1 LNTLALQEV
10 SEPQAFKGLILQAEP
25 AVANLAQKSLQT
37 LQSLVA
43 APMSENLQ
51 SWRVVAT
58 PATERFVQ
66 AANSAWDLAQFDF
79 AAHGSA
85 RWRQSLQRAWQQ
97 FAHEKA
103 WRPVRWSLAI
113 LIAVQW
119 LGLNAVAWQ
128 LNDKVKVQREQQRNI
143 LTQTFPNV
151 PVVDAS
157 LQMSRELERLQRQ
170 AGSLNVKDLETMLQA
185 IGTALPAGQSI
196 NSLDF
201 QAQGTGEIR
210 LQGLQM
216 SNEQQAQFVSALR
229 SKGYDAQVNASQWRI
244 VSSTFKQG
252 GA

>member
-1 LNTLALQEV
+1 V
-10 SEPQAFKGLILQAEP
+10 
-25 AVANLAQKSLQT
+25 
-37 LQSLVA
+37 
-43 APMSENLQ
+43 
-51 SWRVVAT
+51 
-58 PATERFVQ
+58 
-66 AANSAWDLAQFDF
+66 
-79 AAHGSA
+79 
-85 RWRQSLQRAWQQ
+85 
-97 FAHEKA
+97 
-103 WRPVRWSLAI
+103 

-128 LNDKVKVQREQQRNI
+128 LNDKVKAQREQQRTI

-170 AGSLNVKDLETMLQA
+170 AGSLNAKDLETMLQA
-185 IGTALPAGQSI
+185 IGTALPSGQSI

-201 QAQGTGEIR
+201 QGQGTGEIR
-210 LQGLQM
+210 LLGLQL

-244 VSSTFKQG
+244 VSSTSEQG